1 MATSGGHA
9 VTPSGVKVRE
19 IMREPTGLIAPEAT
33 IGEALTQMQARKLTS
48 LPVVD
53 RNRALLGVVGA
64 EALGRVPE
72 AERSGSVKS
81 HVAAFAATANPEMDA
96 GRLAEM
102 LHYKGLDATLVLEAR
117 HLVGVLTLAE
127 AEAAAQKNR

>member
-9 VTPSGVKVRE
+9 VTPSGVKVRD
-19 IMREPTGLIAPEAT
+19 IMRQPTGLISPEAT
-33 IGEALTQMQARKLTS
+33 INEALAQMQTLKLTA

-53 RNRALLGVVGA
+53 RNSALLGVVHA
-64 EALGRVPE
+64 ESLGRVPA

-81 HVAAFAATANPEMDA
+81 HVSAFAATANPEMDA

-102 LHYKGLDATLVLEAR
+102 LRYKGLDATLVLEAR
-117 HLVGVLTLAE
+117 HLVGSLTLAE
-127 AEAAAQKNR
+127 AEAAAQKHR